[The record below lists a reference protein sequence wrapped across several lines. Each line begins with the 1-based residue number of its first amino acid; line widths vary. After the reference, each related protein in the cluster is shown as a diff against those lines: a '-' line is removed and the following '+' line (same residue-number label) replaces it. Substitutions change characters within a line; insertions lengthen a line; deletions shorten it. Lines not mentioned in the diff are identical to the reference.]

1 MQSSAGA
8 MDEAEPGTDVNEE
21 LWQELS
27 HALTDDSGRRE
38 MFALGLPIY
47 YGERDTPEGLSV
59 KEYPDGR
66 RELVRFDRAGDEVI
80 RSL

>member
-1 MQSSAGA
+1 MPV
-8 MDEAEPGTDVNEE
+8 EPKAADVAVDVNEE

-47 YGERDTPEGLSV
+47 YGERDTPEGLLI

-66 RELVRFDRAGDEVI
+66 RELVRHHREADEVI
-80 RSL
+80 QAL